1 MEKKFHDMAITSAVN
16 GGQVDVNGEAWYLHV
31 LKQGNGA
38 NQREGGKVTVCN
50 VNIHG
55 VVYAASSATMAAGA
69 RSACRLMLVID
80 TQTNGAKMTTAD
92 ILQQYLD
99 QDGAILPGTQPDWK
113 SFRNTFSGS
122 RFVILK
128 EKWYTFAP
136 NNVIWGSAAI
146 VGNGLDQHRISLSW
160 KGAVPV
166 HFSGS
171 DGDFGSCRQNAFYLF
186 AIGMGDPANQY
197 HPILDV
203 TARVKYYDN

>member
-1 MEKKFHDMAITSAVN
+1 MEKKFHDMAITSALN
-16 GGQVDVNGEAWYLHV
+16 GGQIDAVGEAFYLHV

-38 NQREGGKVTVCN
+38 NQREGGKVTICN

-55 VVYAASSATMAAGA
+55 VVYAGSAANLPPGA

-128 EKWYTFAP
+128 EKWYTFVP
-136 NNVIWGSAAI
+136 QNMITNAA
-146 VGNGLDQHRISLSW
+146 VLAGNGADQHRVSLSW

-186 AIGMGDPANQY
+186 AIGMGDPVNQY
-197 HPILDV
+197 HAILDV